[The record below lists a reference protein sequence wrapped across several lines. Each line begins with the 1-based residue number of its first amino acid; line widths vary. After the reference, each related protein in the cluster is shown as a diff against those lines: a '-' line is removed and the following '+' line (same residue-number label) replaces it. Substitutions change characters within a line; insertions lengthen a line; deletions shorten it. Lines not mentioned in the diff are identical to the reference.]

1 MKLSKYNAGLVSS
14 SLVTRFTFALVV
26 ALGLILGGAF
36 IEPSLAGQK
45 QQTLEY
51 GVTYT
56 CPQNNNYEFKVLSCD
71 DKDWCQVF
79 IANKFSPGGGNVT
92 GQGKS
97 STLSLIKQGSCTVKG
112 RAPQANEPNEEKQPE
127 NREGTTGP
135 AKAPEQ
141 AGGECPSDDTLK
153 ARSKSTDPIELKSK
167 RAILAGYQKA
177 VDAKQ
182 YWAVGI
188 SFDSFQ
194 VGSPH
199 ANIRGVLYHETAP
212 VGTQIYPVKTKF
224 TVCQRYDTEI
234 KRDVMDG
241 RFECFKDS
249 FGDWDCG
256 TATGNRTIN
265 TTYEK
270 APKWKVR

>member
-1 MKLSKYNAGLVSS
+1 MNQFKAIPRLAKTGFVNPLALALTIVLGLV
-14 SLVTRFTFALVV
+14 
-26 ALGLILGGAF
+26 LIGAF
-36 IEPSLAGQK
+36 SRSDAAGQK
-45 QQTLEY
+45 QQDLEY

-79 IANKFSPGGGNVT
+79 IANKYSPNGGNVT
-92 GQGKS
+92 GQGKDT
-97 STLSLIKQGSCTVKG
+97 TLSLIKRWDCTVKG
-112 RAPQANEPNEEKQPE
+112 RPPQAAAEKDANPKDNQVEP
-127 NREGTTGP
+127 TGP
-135 AKAPEQ
+135 APPQTA
-141 AGGECPSDDTLK
+141 GECPSDENLK
-153 ARSKSTDPIELKSK
+153 AKSKPSDAMELKSK

-188 SFDSFQ
+188 TFDGFQ
-194 VGSPH
+194 IGPPH
-199 ANIRGVLYHETAP
+199 TNIRGVLFHETAP
-212 VGTQIYPVKTKF
+212 VGTQIYPIKTKF

-241 RFECFKDS
+241 RFECFKDN
-249 FGDWDCG
+249 FGDWDCA
-256 TATGNRTIN
+256 TATGHRTIN

-270 APKWKVR
+270 APKWKAR